1 MLRTVCV
8 MHNPFSESYAE
19 KEKVTSYFI
28 HLIHDWTSLQEVEEF
43 PEQVANMQLG

>member
-19 KEKVTSYFI
+19 KVTSYF
-28 HLIHDWTSLQEVEEF
+28 IHDWTSLQEVEEF
-43 PEQVANMQLG
+43 PEQLANM